1 MNDPQFITLYC
12 FCNETFSNNFIN
24 NNSKSIGFLKDKLI
38 EIKFFKN
45 ILELT
50 KELLRDR
57 NLEMSEEIFS
67 EIMKDKINPF
77 STQKLR
83 SNKEALGSIENMD
96 EIQKNQNN

>member
-1 MNDPQFITLYC
+1 
-12 FCNETFSNNFIN
+12 
-24 NNSKSIGFLKDKLI
+24 
-38 EIKFFKN
+38 
-45 ILELT
+45 
-50 KELLRDR
+50 
-57 NLEMSEEIFS
+57 MSEEIFS